1 MGRESRTLSL
11 RMAFLELMLDG
22 CFRND
27 SVGRVVIFSGG
38 RRNRG
43 YLVKSEAD
51 ELKIRSFLKM
61 FLAAHLAILLL
72 GMQLA
77 LTWGHDV
84 AFMFDRPAH
93 HLFRTGGISLAI
105 YSVVVILP
113 YFFLWRSYRKAIF
126 NFVSPQDEVEITAER
141 SKRGMVIGIA
151 VAAFGVLLMLGV
163 FLLVRAK

>member
-1 MGRESRTLSL
+1 
-11 RMAFLELMLDG
+11 MALLDHMLDG

-38 RRNRG
+38 RSNRG
-43 YLVKSEAD
+43 YLVKSQAD

-77 LTWGHDV
+77 ITWGHDV
-84 AFMFDRPAH
+84 AYAFERPAH
-93 HLFRTGGISLAI
+93 HLVRTSCIFLGI
-105 YSVVVILP
+105 YSVVVGLP
-113 YFFLWRSYRKAIF
+113 YFFLWRSYRKALF
-126 NFVSPQDEVEITAER
+126 NFVSPQDEVEITVEH
-141 SKRGMVIGIA
+141 SKQRMLIGIA
-151 VAAFGVLLMLGV
+151 VAAFGVLLMFGF

>member
-1 MGRESRTLSL
+1 
-11 RMAFLELMLDG
+11 MALLDQMLDG
-22 CFRND
+22 CFRNNAA
-27 SVGRVVIFSGG
+27 GRVVTFSGG

-77 LTWGHDV
+77 ITWGHDV
-84 AFMFDRPAH
+84 AFFFDRPAH
-93 HLFRTGGISLAI
+93 HLVRTSCIFFGI
-105 YSVVVILP
+105 YSVVVGLP
-113 YFFLWRSYRKAIF
+113 YFLLWRSYRKALF
-126 NFVSPQDEVEITAER
+126 SFVSPQDEVEITVER
-141 SKRGMVIGIA
+141 SKRRMLIGIA
-151 VAAFGVLLMLGV
+151 VAAFGVLLMFAF